1 MPRSSETVAAL
12 ASALAKAQAELIN
25 PEKSLTA
32 TIRTGRAGEF
42 ERSFRYAPLSSG
54 LDIVRKTL
62 GQHEIATLQTTA
74 IDQTAGMVN
83 LTTTLAHASGEWIA
97 SDWPVCPIAET
108 ANPQRM
114 GAALTYARRYALF
127 TLVGIAGEDDL
138 DAPDLCDGLRS
149 QTSSADEHSLSR
161 DGQPPVPPRKPGN
174 GQRRNMHGERPAPL
188 EPEQSAALREKLL
201 TELGTITSADLAAI
215 WAQEAL
221 PAKNSLAAADAKL
234 VENAFERRLS
244 DLPPSQ
250 SAEAADNAT
259 PSTHV
264 DLVGAHATPAKGNG
278 EPDQPDG
285 INKSVL
291 VLATPRRYRNP
302 EHLRYVAQQ
311 ACLICGRKQSDP
323 HHLRYLQPRALGRKA
338 SDEFAVPLCRS
349 HHRAVHRAS
358 DEQAWWKAAGI
369 DPVKVARQLW
379 RQTRLDDPQRRHQAD
394 LAARPQTPSIASAP
408 DGTRE
413 SRADQVAID
422 RADDG
427 RTP

>member
-1 MPRSSETVAAL
+1 
-12 ASALAKAQAELIN
+12 
-25 PEKSLTA
+25 
-32 TIRTGRAGEF
+32 
-42 ERSFRYAPLSSG
+42 
-54 LDIVRKTL
+54 
-62 GQHEIATLQTTA
+62 
-74 IDQTAGMVN
+74 MVN

-138 DAPDLCDGLRS
+138 DAPDLCEAPPSFLP
-149 QTSSADEHSLSR
+149 SAVDR
-161 DGQPPVPPRKPGN
+161 PFKPKATPGN
-174 GQRRNMHGERPAPL
+174 GYGRGGRKSESITL
-188 EPEQSAALREKLL
+188 DPEQSAALREKLL
-201 TELGTITSADLAAI
+201 AEVGNIISADLAAV
-215 WAQEAL
+215 WAREAL
-221 PAKNSLAAADAKL
+221 TAKNNLAAVDAKL
-234 VENAFERRLS
+234 LENAFERRLS
-244 DLPPSQ
+244 ELAPSE
-250 SAEAADNAT
+250 SADAANDAA

-264 DLVGAHATPAKGNG
+264 DLTGAYATPAKGEG
-278 EPDQPDG
+278 DPDQPDG
-285 INKSVL
+285 INKTGL
-291 VLATPRRYRNP
+291 VLATPRRYRNR

-338 SDEFAVPLCRS
+338 SDELAVPLCRS
-349 HHRAVHRAS
+349 HHRAVHRAG

-379 RQTRLDDPQRRHQAD
+379 RQTRLDDPQEHQPAG
-394 LAARPQTPSIASAP
+394 LAARPETPSLASAP
-408 DGTRE
+408 NSTRE
-413 SRADQVAID
+413 SRPDQVAIE